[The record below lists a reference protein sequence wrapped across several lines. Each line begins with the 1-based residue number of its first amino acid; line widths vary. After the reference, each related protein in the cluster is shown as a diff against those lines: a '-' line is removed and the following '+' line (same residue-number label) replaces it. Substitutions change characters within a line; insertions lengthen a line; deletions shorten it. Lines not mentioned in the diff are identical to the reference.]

1 MEGGDRRHTMASDS
15 LQSERSIDV
24 VPVELCPVSTNVK
37 SATRN
42 GSSFG
47 IVSSKM
53 WTGIIK

>member
-1 MEGGDRRHTMASDS
+1 MASDS